1 MKREKKIVK
10 SSYKQKLN
18 EQRIKYE
25 TEIKVLK
32 EENAQLIENKS
43 LLFDIARM
51 FPDYIDLN
59 STITRE
65 SVNNVLVKIKK
76 IVEEQPDMLSKK
88 KILDQISTQLNIKNE
103 NEILDEISTL
113 SNKYSQ
119 LLKEAKPLAHG
130 MSAYL
135 QLQGWLARLYIIC
148 TNGVC

>member
-43 LLFDIARM
+43 LLFDIAKM

-88 KILDQISTQLNIKNE
+88 KILDQISTQLN
-103 NEILDEISTL
+103 T
-113 SNKYSQ
+113 Y
-119 LLKEAKPLAHG
+119 
-130 MSAYL
+130 
-135 QLQGWLARLYIIC
+135 
-148 TNGVC
+148 